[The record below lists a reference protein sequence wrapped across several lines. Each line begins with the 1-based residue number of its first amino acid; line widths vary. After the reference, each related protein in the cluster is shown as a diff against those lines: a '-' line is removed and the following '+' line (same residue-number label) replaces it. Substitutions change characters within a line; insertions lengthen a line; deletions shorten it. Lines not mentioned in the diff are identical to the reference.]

1 MMDLLFQAGLSNA
14 FFALVLATAAMAVS
28 AKARRPHLAHMLW
41 LLVFIKLVTP
51 PILMIPIE
59 VSPAPSHHTIATND
73 TSEPDVTA
81 TPSTGSPT
89 LTSSAWSDIT
99 GTALRARPCLGA
111 IWVLGA
117 AVVLAW
123 SMARV
128 YRFDRLLAAESRVA
142 PETLQ
147 TAAELTARR
156 LGLRT
161 IPVICTTSSHLSPMV
176 WWTGG
181 HVRVILPSAM
191 LVQMEAGQWQWILAH
206 ELAHVQRR
214 DYLIRWLEWLACAC
228 FWWNPV
234 VWWAQRNLRAAE
246 EICCDELVL
255 SRLHPKPKCYANCLL
270 AAVEFLARPALR
282 APAMASEINSG
293 GVLER
298 RFKMIVS
305 GKPNRRNSRRLQVC
319 VLLAAMVVL
328 PLGVASAQDYK
339 AVAKRLQAAVAAG
352 ELTGEQARTM
362 LATLPNAGAD
372 KKEVDG
378 DAAAKRIRTAVQ
390 AGKMTREEARSKMA
404 AIKKEATEKAPEP
417 GRARARLM
425 EMRKDLEAAV
435 RAGRISKEAAIQKFR
450 EAEKKVKE
458 SVASGREADQSRVAR
473 KDSEGIEARQRKT
486 VAEGKISPER
496 VRARLQATRKAP
508 AQQNERGP
516 KVITKEDIARAEAKL
531 RKAVAEGKITAE
543 RARARLQNMRSRMAD
558 QNKSSREI
566 RDGNNQERETVVR
579 RLRTAVAEGKMTRE
593 EAREKLKA
601 YRERKGQ

>member
-1 MMDLLFQAGLSNA
+1 
-14 FFALVLATAAMAVS
+14 MAVDS
-28 AKARRPHLAHMLW
+28 
-41 LLVFIKLVTP
+41 V
-51 PILMIPIE
+51 
-59 VSPAPSHHTIATND
+59 
-73 TSEPDVTA
+73 
-81 TPSTGSPT
+81 
-89 LTSSAWSDIT
+89 
-99 GTALRARPCLGA
+99 
-111 IWVLGA
+111 
-117 AVVLAW
+117 
-123 SMARV
+123 
-128 YRFDRLLAAESRVA
+128 
-142 PETLQ
+142 
-147 TAAELTARR
+147 
-156 LGLRT
+156 
-161 IPVICTTSSHLSPMV
+161 
-176 WWTGG
+176 
-181 HVRVILPSAM
+181 
-191 LVQMEAGQWQWILAH
+191 H

-234 VWWAQRNLRAAE
+234 VWWAQRNLCAAE

-255 SRLHPKPKCYANCLL
+255 LRLHPKPKCYANCLL

-305 GKPNRRNSRRLQVC
+305 GKPNRTTSRRLQVC
-319 VLLAAMVVL
+319 VLLVAMVVL

-339 AVAKRLQAAVAAG
+339 AVAKRLRAAVAAG

-362 LATLPNAGAD
+362 LATLPNAGAE
-372 KKEVDG
+372 KKEVDR
-378 DAAAKRIRTAVQ
+378 DAAAKRIRAAVQ

-404 AIKKEATEKAPEP
+404 AIRKETTEKAPEP

-435 RAGRISKEAAIQKFR
+435 RAGKISKEDAIEKFR

-458 SVASGREADQSRVAR
+458 RMAAGREGDQSRVAR
-473 KDSEGIEARQRKT
+473 KDSEDIEAR
-486 VAEGKISPER
+486 
-496 VRARLQATRKAP
+496 
-508 AQQNERGP
+508 
-516 KVITKEDIARAEAKL
+516 L
-531 RKAVAEGKITAE
+531 RKAVAEGKITPERARARLQAMRKATAQQSERSPKVITTEDIVRAEARLRKAVAEGKITPE

-558 QNKSSREI
+558 QDKSSRDI
-566 RDGNNQERETVVR
+566 REGNNQERETVVR